1 MLIIKEA
8 TVPSLPSLVVVG
20 LLNGGRVPQ
29 RPQLLQARREELF
42 LDRVERFLRPA
53 TFELQTTL

>member
-1 MLIIKEA
+1 
-8 TVPSLPSLVVVG
+8 VPSLPSLVVVG

-29 RPQLLQARREELF
+29 RPQLLQARREELL

-53 TFELQTTL
+53 TFELQMTL